1 MNMQK
6 YYKAEMDRLLTI
18 TTSIVSVILL
28 APAAL
33 TAFFWY
39 KNKFGQ
45 AGVSPGRPGAELLLL
60 AALLPAT
67 AYITRAMAPLGY
79 VIDDI
84 NLLID
89 RRIKPITIPLGEIKE
104 VRPARDGI
112 LKGSLRLM
120 GTSGY
125 YGYYGLFWKRGVGK
139 YRAYATRLSELVE
152 IKTEKTLFVLSPEN
166 PGEFISSLGALL
178 RR

>member
-1 MNMQK
+1 MQK

-67 AYITRAMAPLGY
+67 AYIT
-79 VIDDI
+79 
-84 NLLID
+84 
-89 RRIKPITIPLGEIKE
+89 
-104 VRPARDGI
+104 
-112 LKGSLRLM
+112 
-120 GTSGY
+120 GTSGISVHVRRENSASI
-125 YGYYGLFWKRGVGK
+125 LFK
-139 YRAYATRLSELVE
+139 
-152 IKTEKTLFVLSPEN
+152 
-166 PGEFISSLGALL
+166 
-178 RR
+178 